1 MDGCDAGVEVEMK
14 LYNQAWLL
22 RGRNVWIQLSLE
34 YSEQR
39 GNKGSK
45 GVIKNH

>member
-14 LYNQAWLL
+14 MYNQAWLL

-34 YSEQR
+34 YSWKILSE
-39 GNKGSK
+39 GG
-45 GVIKNH
+45 IKEVRVW